1 VVTHAA
7 VRGSVHPVEGPSAQ
21 DAQEHHDHGD
31 QEQQK
36 GLEAMVL
43 RPVEDHRFR
52 IRFIVA
58 VDDLGLW
65 AENGVLNKAI

>member
-21 DAQEHHDHGD
+21 DAQEHHDHCD